1 MGEITKPTVLIID
14 DDEDYLEILKLGL
27 NNEFNILTI
36 RDFQSL
42 KNELHGMRPS
52 LILLDMHLADTKS
65 EDIIQLIRNIGFLKS
80 IPIYMVSGS
89 DAGRSAATELD
100 LDGFMLKP
108 ASFHEIRDML
118 RVTLNMG

>member
-1 MGEITKPTVLIID
+1 MEEITKPTVLIID

-36 RDFQSL
+36 GDFQSL

-65 EDIIQLIRNIGFLKS
+65 EDIIRFIRSLGFLKD

-89 DAGRSAATELD
+89 DAGKNLASGLD

-118 RVTLNMG
+118 RITLNMG